1 MLVPWR
7 EMAVSHST
15 RLPMKIFTLEE
26 TDPSPRTLKFI
37 REFARTC
44 RVIEMNGE
52 SCIYCLN

>member
-1 MLVPWR
+1 
-7 EMAVSHST
+7 
-15 RLPMKIFTLEE
+15 MKIFTLEE
-26 TDPSPRTLKFI
+26 TEPSPRTLNFI